1 MPVGES
7 RLEKRATGPKA
18 VRQIDA
24 LWKGLS
30 CSSGLAMQIR
40 MLSQFGLVWRRTTTL
55 KKKLGKKTHPVAEN
69 LGYNLWAL
77 PAWRASYL

>member
-1 MPVGES
+1 MPLGEC
-7 RLEKRATGPKA
+7 RLEKWATGPKA

-24 LWKGLS
+24 PWKGLS
-30 CSSGLAMQIR
+30 CNLAMQIR
-40 MLSQFGLVWRRTTTL
+40 MLSQFGLVWSRTATWR
-55 KKKLGKKTHPVAEN
+55 KDFGKKTHPVTEN